1 MKTEMREEPRELSE
15 GEMRRQRGV
24 IAELNA
30 SDAGSDMATIGGERY
45 PRRDTHL
52 AVPNPS
58 SHQGKGKGPV
68 LVPGT
73 ETNATKKSE
82 RLSNLKFGSLDS
94 SPSSQGPS
102 LSMRGG
108 MECDEKVSELVERVD
123 SVRESSGDEEEDSVH
138 GTSIKKEE
146 NHVEYKSL
154 RDLVEASE
162 PEYADVGKDG

>member
-1 MKTEMREEPRELSE
+1 METEMREELRKLSE

-30 SDAGSDMATIGGERY
+30 SDAGSDMATIGGERCWSGN
-45 PRRDTHL
+45 THL
-52 AVPNPS
+52 
-58 SHQGKGKGPV
+58 G
-68 LVPGT
+68 VPGPST
-73 ETNATKKSE
+73 QQAKGTLTFPETKTIATKKSE
-82 RLSNLKFGSLDS
+82 RLSNIKFGSLDS
-94 SPSSQGPS
+94 SPPSQGPS

-108 MECDEKVSELVERVD
+108 MECDEEVSELVERVD

-162 PEYADVGKDG
+162 PEYADDGKDG